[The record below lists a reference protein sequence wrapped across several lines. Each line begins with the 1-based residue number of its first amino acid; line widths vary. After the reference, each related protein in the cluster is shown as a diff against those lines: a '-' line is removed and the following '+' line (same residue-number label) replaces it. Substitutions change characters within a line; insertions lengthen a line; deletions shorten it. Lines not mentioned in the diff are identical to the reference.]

1 MTTNSGNNDNSFQ
14 TVISTLEKNLD
25 FKKWDFEK
33 EFVSVDFPP
42 YVIYSSKKCLARF
55 YWYQTRFYE
64 EPMIY
69 VSYGRLHAPF
79 DKNIMLWNGQN
90 CHCWH
95 LINGILLF
103 LDNRSPVDISME
115 DYVSPKILREFRET
129 NISKSFPLGE
139 YIAKEQAIIWEH
151 YGNSF
156 FDLFDLNQTT
166 LWDEYSK
173 FLKLYYEHS
182 FQQAKL
188 KGHSPIMSD
197 LYKVC

>member
-1 MTTNSGNNDNSFQ
+1 MLFIAQ
-14 TVISTLEKNLD
+14 
-25 FKKWDFEK
+25 
-33 EFVSVDFPP
+33 
-42 YVIYSSKKCLARF
+42 KKCLARF

-139 YIAKEQAIIWEH
+139 YIAKEQLDGEEEETSIE
-151 YGNSF
+151 
-156 FDLFDLNQTT
+156 L
-166 LWDEYSK
+166 DEK
-173 FLKLYYEHS
+173 EQFEMVTFPL
-182 FQQAKL
+182 
-188 KGHSPIMSD
+188 
-197 LYKVC
+197 VT